1 MSYIDGFVIPV
12 PSDAQA
18 AFIDHARTIDAIF
31 LELGA
36 TRVVEG
42 WGDDVPAGTHTDFP
56 RAVAATSTETVAF
69 SWIEWPDK
77 ATRDAAFE
85 TLRNDPRMMAVPMPF
100 DGKRMIFGGFTTVVD
115 ITA

>member
-1 MSYIDGFVIPV
+1 MPYIDGFVIPV
-12 PSDAQA
+12 PSDQKQ

-36 TRVVEG
+36 TRVVES
-42 WGDDVPAGTHTDFP
+42 WGDDVPPGQHTDFA
-56 RAVAATSTETVAF
+56 RAVAAKPAETVAF

-85 TLRNDPRMMAVPMPF
+85 KLRNEPRMMDPPMPF
-100 DGKRMIFGGFTTVVD
+100 DGKRMIFGGFEPVV
-115 ITA
+115 ILEK